1 MAGKAILISIRPR
14 FARQILDGSKT
25 VELRRR
31 APRLE
36 RGDEVLVYE
45 TSPTKAIVG
54 WAAVK
59 AIETTTP
66 KVLWARVK
74 AEAGVTRREFN
85 EYFEGAATA
94 TAIYLSAASPL
105 KAPIELEVI
114 RVRWPWLRPPQSYR
128 YVSLARHDSRIESLA
143 PLT

>member
-1 MAGKAILISIRPR
+1 MPRKAALMSIRPR
-14 FARQILDGSKT
+14 FAQQILAGSKT

-36 RGDEVLVYE
+36 LGDVVLVYE

-59 AIETTTP
+59 AVETTSPTA
-66 KVLWARVK
+66 LWARVK
-74 AEAGVTRREFN
+74 EEAGVTRGEFDA
-85 EYFEGAATA
+85 YFAGAATA
-94 TAIYLSAASPL
+94 TAIYLSKASTL
-105 KAPIELEVI
+105 KAPIELDAI
-114 RVRWPWLRPPQSYR
+114 RKRWPWLRPPQSYR
-128 YVSLARHDSRIESLA
+128 YVSLSSQDARIQSLA